1 MPRLGAVLVALACA
15 ATAFQAP
22 SKQAH
27 SVARRAE
34 DDPTKVWYAEIA
46 NGVQNFLQ
54 NSPLNQ
60 GKLALV
66 KAMAGDYDAPATN
79 AKLDELLANPV
90 VMLSFTK

>member
-1 MPRLGAVLVALACA
+1 MPRLVIALALACGA
-15 ATAFQAP
+15 ATAFQGP
-22 SKQAH
+22 SQRAR